1 MNAPVGPFFVA
12 PHQDDSEGV
21 DYLGL
26 RATNLS
32 MMNSLIPG
40 INNVVALVRPFSVI
54 SWSLWR
60 YANAVR
66 ESGEATPQALD
77 KFRQK
82 VETLFVWSHVQLKDA
97 AGLPGNQQHDS
108 GAQMLTFQFKPFR
121 RTASL
126 LDAALYGP
134 AMKTLNGLGFLY
146 SVNGFFKVTP
156 AGEALAMALDKNL
169 RNRLTAAQYDFLA
182 HISDVRCDRADLA
195 GLAQAW
201 HTDTPTSSEQNSFAG
216 QLYVPTELGKPS
228 NLGVRSTVL
237 HLVLE
242 TLRDNGKLTT
252 DEVRRRM
259 ACSSLSDALLY
270 HPAAEVFKCA
280 KLAWQLL
287 QVRQAQRLG
296 LEGLFGWVERCII
309 HDEATSVAGLVD
321 LTLAALQRDT
331 EGAAVDDRFVRNGYA
346 FYRHGD
352 SRVDEL
358 FERGEVDPER
368 LDLFTNMGRLEE
380 ASSER
385 STDTPMALYSVAL
398 LLQCAAFADAFRL
411 EPFTAARL
419 DHGPA
424 FRVPLGQWGTVVKNH
439 LELPLRDFLRK
450 IIETFL
456 VSQHLGIAASR
467 STDERS
473 RMRLSIEDRGLTSL
487 LPHADKVLVPARTP
501 DRLATAMALMAGC
514 GLIEADA
521 QLRHGGAAV
530 RYSVKDPY

>member
-12 PHQDDSEGV
+12 PHLDDSEGV

-40 INNVVALVRPFSVI
+40 INNVVSLVRPFSVI
-54 SWSLWR
+54 AWSCWR

-66 ESGEATPQALD
+66 ESGMKATPQAFD
-77 KFRQK
+77 QFRQK
-82 VETLFVWSHVQLKDA
+82 VETLFVWGHVQLNDA

-108 GAQMLTFQFKPFR
+108 GAKMLTFQFKPFR

-134 AMKTLNGLGFLY
+134 AMKTLNGLGFVY
-146 SVNGFFKVTP
+146 SVEGFFKVTS
-156 AGEALAMALDKNL
+156 AGEALAAALDKNL
-169 RNRLTAAQYDFLA
+169 REQLTAAQYHFLA
-182 HISDVRCDRADLA
+182 HISDMRCDRDDLA

-201 HTDTPTSSEQNSFAG
+201 HTDAPTSAEQASFAG
-216 QLYVPTELGKPS
+216 QLYVPSEIGNTS

-252 DEVRRRM
+252 DEVRRHL
-259 ACSSLSDALLY
+259 ACSPLPEALLG
-270 HPAAEVFKCA
+270 HPAAEVFRYA
-280 KLAWQLL
+280 KRAWQLL
-287 QVRQAQRLG
+287 QLRQAQRLG
-296 LEGLFGWVERCII
+296 LECLFGWVERCLI
-309 HDEATSVAGLVD
+309 HDDGTSIADLVD

-331 EGAAVDDRFVRNGYA
+331 KGAAVDDNFVRNGYA
-346 FYRHGD
+346 FYRNGD
-352 SRVDEL
+352 ASVDEL
-358 FERGEVDPER
+358 FEGGEADPEC
-368 LDLFTNMGRLEE
+368 LELFTNMGRLEE

-385 STDTPMALYSVAL
+385 STDTPMALHSVAL
-398 LLQCAAFADAFRL
+398 LLQCAAFAEAFRL
-411 EPFTAARL
+411 EPYTASRL
-419 DHGPA
+419 EQGPA
-424 FRVPLGQWGTVVKNH
+424 FRIPLGLWGTVVKNH

-450 IIETFL
+450 VIETFV
-456 VSQHLGIAASR
+456 VSQHLGVAASR
-467 STDERS
+467 SSDERS

-487 LPHADKVLVPARTP
+487 LPHAEKVLVPARTP

-514 GLIEADA
+514 GLISADA
-521 QLRHGGAAV
+521 SLRHGGS
-530 RYSVKDPY
+530 SVKYFV